1 MYIEVL
7 RRSTGLSIYGSVH
20 WSAEEIVP
28 SSLLS
33 VPINRSC
40 RFGGW
45 LSMSAIIEKP
55 SPSGCEKKASHIPNG
70 GNGVFATQD
79 YTIGSEI
86 CRERTEK
93 SHDTSIDTRIADGKS
108 IPTEFVGYLNHSC
121 KANCEYKW
129 HESTSMKSINVIR
142 PTKADDELTVD
153 YTAMDTNYIF
163 DKALRK
169 ERLMRAFNFECVCE
183 FCKISDQ
190 EDVKRRGMITDLYS
204 KIPQVAMTNP
214 QLALSY
220 GEDIL
225 SLLKECELFVPAHVL
240 PIYSDLQ
247 QICKYG
253 LKDARKAKQYEDL
266 LLNDTLVDTEQYTTK
281 EKAPLTAAEQKA
293 QEDAAD
299 AVMMELLALDD
310 DEDNNQSGADT
321 KSRKKN
327 NKKSKKKK

>member
-1 MYIEVL
+1 M
-7 RRSTGLSIYGSVH
+7 SV
-20 WSAEEIVP
+20 IVEKT
-28 SSLLS
+28 SS
-33 VPINRSC
+33 
-40 RFGGW
+40 
-45 LSMSAIIEKP
+45 

-70 GNGVFATQD
+70 GDGVFATQD
-79 YTIGSEI
+79 YTVGSEI

-93 SHDTSIDTRIADGKS
+93 SHDTSIDMRTADGTCA
-108 IPTEFVGYLNHSC
+108 PTEFVGYLNHSC

-153 YTAMDTNYIF
+153 YTAIDTNYIF
-163 DKALRK
+163 DKARRK
-169 ERLMRAFNFECVCE
+169 ERLIRGFNFECVCD

-190 EDVKRRGMITDLYS
+190 EDAKRRGMIMDLHS

-225 SLLKECELFVPAHVL
+225 SLLRQCELFVPAHVL

-253 LKDARKAKQYEDL
+253 LKDAKKAKQYEDL
-266 LLNDTLVDTEQYTTK
+266 LQNETLVEYSKEFSTKEK
-281 EKAPLTAAEQKA
+281 EKAPLRATEQKA
-293 QEDAAD
+293 QQDAAD
-299 AVMMELLALDD
+299 AIMMELLALDD
-310 DEDNNQSGADT
+310 NGDDNQSSVD
-321 KSRKKN
+321 KKK
-327 NKKSKKKK
+327 KKSKKGKKKK